1 MKVPPPGERNRDEK
15 EPNRTVSAEMEP
27 TKAVL
32 FGFWGVTVPSS
43 PKDVFTRLEKQH
55 NLPE

>member
-1 MKVPPPGERNRDEK
+1 
-15 EPNRTVSAEMEP
+15 MEP

-32 FGFWGVTVPSS
+32 FGFWGVTVHSS
-43 PKDVFTRLEKQH
+43 PDAVFTTLEKQH

>member
-1 MKVPPPGERNRDEK
+1 MKVPPERKRDEK
-15 EPNRTVSAEMEP
+15 EPNRTESAKMDP

-43 PKDVFTRLEKQH
+43 PKAVFTSLEKQH
-55 NLPE
+55 DLPE

>member
-1 MKVPPPGERNRDEK
+1 
-15 EPNRTVSAEMEP
+15 MEG

-32 FGFWGVTVPSS
+32 FNFWGVTVASS
-43 PKDVFTRLEKQH
+43 PHAVFTCLEKKH

>member
-1 MKVPPPGERNRDEK
+1 
-15 EPNRTVSAEMEP
+15 MEP

-43 PKDVFTRLEKQH
+43 PDAVFTSLEKQH